1 MNAPAPGQR
10 PDLILHNARVLTLDE
25 GQPAASLVVM
35 RGDRIILVASDES
48 LNGLAL
54 RGANVIDCRGQ
65 TLIPGFID
73 AHCHILAYAS
83 SLLAVECGPRK
94 ASSIDDI
101 KLALSTR
108 AADTPSGRWIR
119 GTGYEELELR
129 ERQHPSRRDLDEAA
143 PRHPVS
149 LTHRS
154 GHACV
159 LNSVALARVGIGRDT
174 PDPPTGVIQRED
186 GTGEPTGLLLEMDDY
201 LDGLIPRLSERE
213 LEVGIALAS
222 RRMLSLG
229 ITSVQDA
236 TRSNSPERWDT
247 LTRLK
252 ANGSFG
258 PRITMMAG
266 SDHLDRFLDKGLH
279 FGAGN
284 LGLSF
289 GAVKIMLTMT
299 TGSLQPTF
307 EELLATV
314 RRARD
319 AGFQVAVHAVE
330 SEAVDAAVSALTYGA
345 AGADA
350 SASHSTMR
358 DRIEH
363 CSECPPDALRRLA
376 GSGIVIVSQPGF
388 LYYSGRRY
396 LSEVAND
403 LQPWLYRFGSFM
415 REGIPLAAGSDAPVI
430 EPNPLVGIYAAVTRR
445 SDTGEVV
452 GDGEAVSADEA
463 LRMYTINAAYAAFQ
477 EADRGSIEV
486 GKAADLVV
494 LDRDPTRVEAGL
506 IAETKVT
513 MTVVGGRIVWRS

>member
-1 MNAPAPGQR
+1 
-10 PDLILHNARVLTLDE
+10 
-25 GQPAASLVVM
+25 
-35 RGDRIILVASDES
+35 
-48 LNGLAL
+48 
-54 RGANVIDCRGQ
+54 
-65 TLIPGFID
+65 
-73 AHCHILAYAS
+73 
-83 SLLAVECGPRK
+83 
-94 ASSIDDI
+94 
-101 KLALSTR
+101 
-108 AADTPSGRWIR
+108 
-119 GTGYEELELR
+119 
-129 ERQHPSRRDLDEAA
+129 
-143 PRHPVS
+143 
-149 LTHRS
+149 
-154 GHACV
+154 
-159 LNSVALARVGIGRDT
+159 
-174 PDPPTGVIQRED
+174 
-186 GTGEPTGLLLEMDDY
+186 
-201 LDGLIPRLSERE
+201 
-213 LEVGIALAS
+213 
-222 RRMLSLG
+222 MLSLG

-247 LTRLK
+247 LSRLK

-266 SDHLDRFLDKGLH
+266 SDHLDQFLNRGLRSDT
-279 FGAGN
+279 GD
-284 LGLSF
+284 LDLSM
-289 GAVKIMLTMT
+289 GAVKIMLTLT
-299 TGSLQPTF
+299 TGSLQPIF

-314 RRARD
+314 CRARD
-319 AGFQVAVHAVE
+319 EGFQVAVHAVE
-330 SEAVDAAVSALTYGA
+330 REAVEAAVAALTYGA
-345 AGADA
+345 AGADT
-350 SASHSTMR
+350 SASHSMMR

-396 LSEVAND
+396 LSEVAKD

-415 REGIPLAAGSDAPVI
+415 RAGIPLAAGSDAPVI

-463 LRMYTINAAYAAFQ
+463 LRMYTINAAFAAFQ

-486 GKAADLVV
+486 GKLADLVL